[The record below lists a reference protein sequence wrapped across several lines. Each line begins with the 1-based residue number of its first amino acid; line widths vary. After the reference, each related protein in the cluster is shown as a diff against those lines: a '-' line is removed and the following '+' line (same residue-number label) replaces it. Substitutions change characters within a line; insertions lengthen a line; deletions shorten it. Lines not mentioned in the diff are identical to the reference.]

1 MPSALTI
8 LFLVETCLYAI
19 ASLTHA
25 GVILEGHEHRQ
36 AMIAEAVIA
45 AALLLGLIA
54 LALRRAWSRKVAISA
69 QSFALLGTLVGAYT
83 IAVGVGPQT
92 GLDYAVHAV
101 MILLLITG
109 LVWLLRRRNAPHLT

>member
-1 MPSALTI
+1 MMSALTI
-8 LFLVETCLYAI
+8 LFLAETCLYAL

-36 AMIAEAVIA
+36 AMIAEAVIS

-54 LALRRAWSRKVAISA
+54 LVLRRAWSRKVAITA

-92 GLDYAVHAV
+92 TLDYITHAV

-109 LVWLLRRRNAPHLT
+109 LVWLLRRQTAL

>member
-1 MPSALTI
+1 MTSALTI

-25 GVILEGHEHRQ
+25 GLILEGHEHAQ

-45 AALLLGLIA
+45 AALLLGLAA
-54 LALRRAWSRKVAISA
+54 LLLRRAWSRKVAIAA
-69 QSFALLGTLVGAYT
+69 QSFALLGTLIGAYT

-92 GLDYAVHAV
+92 RLDYITNAV

-109 LVWLLRRRNAPHLT
+109 LVWLLKSRRAL